1 MASHGVRVRLR
12 VLALVAALAS
22 CCSNVGLR
30 RSLAQPIAKSQGAVL
45 QDLQPVLMSN
55 FTGWRTGSDCKQ
67 AEGLTCDK
75 HGMITA
81 MRFATYQTN
90 ITVDSV
96 TRLSRLIELE
106 INDATYPPEGSLY
119 SITWLKSFSLD
130 CSRNTAYSIPAEMGN
145 LTQLTRLRIRNCPLG
160 DETATLSR
168 LTTLVDL
175 ELLSNGHY
183 TLWNLAQTTFP
194 TLMKLDVSNLVRS
207 NLARSNLVRS
217 NLVRSNLGRSSL
229 ARSNLGRSNLVRS
242 NLVRSNLVRSILV
255 RSNLVRS
262 NLVRSNLV
270 RSNLVR
276 SNLVRSNL
284 VRSNLVRSNLVRS
297 NFVRCNLVRSNLVR
311 SNLATLDLDSIV
323 HLTAGNTVGVFP
335 VGSKHSCL
343 VVSHPPTCCRD
354 LRSNLL
360 TLDSIAYLKNL
371 TALTWLDMSSNQLR
385 GDRLAEGNLSLPNLQ
400 YMNLSNNQL
409 TGGIPE
415 SFTTMTALVGLNVS
429 FNYMDGTIP
438 PSLGSLKNLST
449 ISTNGTSLTCPASY
463 SSCGVPQNET
473 SGFCR
478 TCSDFCTT
486 CGRSVPAAPTAS
498 DTPQSALST
507 GAIVAIVVAAAA
519 GVVALAALLYCCC
532 FTRKQ
537 QKALMSS
544 KAASQVCQEYPLHL
558 VVKATNGWSEA
569 NLLGAGAFGD
579 VYRAVS
585 PADCATLWAVKRAK
599 IITNDFDTEVC
610 QMATKHHPNLV
621 RLLGF
626 SIGITDKTRVEQ
638 ILIYELMPHG
648 DLSQWIGQ
656 GAAVPL
662 SFQQRVDILMG
673 AARGF
678 EYLHSFGIVHRD
690 IKPANILLDH
700 NMQAKIS
707 DFGLVRKGE
716 GTTVQSTRVVGTP
729 GYVDP
734 SYVASK
740 KAISATDVYSFG
752 ILILELM
759 TGRQVV
765 ETPLAGMCDEET
777 PQPINILPWVQQQL
791 SHQSGDT
798 GLPLGLKDP
807 CMEARDDLVLAVL
820 QLALRCTAKHSASR
834 PAMGAIAAELEVV
847 MVELGGSRS
856 NAAALQVDRQVQA
869 GSARVTDMNDDI
881 AQLNALFAGSHKYTA
896 LS

>member
-194 TLMKLDVSNLVRS
+194 TLMKL
-207 NLARSNLVRS
+207 
-217 NLVRSNLGRSSL
+217 
-229 ARSNLGRSNLVRS
+229 
-242 NLVRSNLVRSILV
+242 
-255 RSNLVRS
+255 
-262 NLVRSNLV
+262 
-270 RSNLVR
+270 
-276 SNLVRSNL
+276 
-284 VRSNLVRSNLVRS
+284 
-297 NFVRCNLVRSNLVR
+297 
-311 SNLATLDLDSIV
+311 
-323 HLTAGNTVGVFP
+323 
-335 VGSKHSCL
+335 
-343 VVSHPPTCCRD
+343 D